1 MPIKNLKELKQKAA
15 RILSYMDGYYGCEIM
30 YGRITLTR
38 NLLSELYKKDIP
50 LSEKIQLTQKLIDMT
65 AYTKNKK
72 FKLK

>member
-1 MPIKNLKELKQKAA
+1 MPINTLKELKQKAS
-15 RILSYMDGYYGCEIM
+15 RILSYMDRYYGCEIM

-38 NLLSELYKKDIP
+38 TLLSELYKKDIP
-50 LSEKIQLTQKLIDMT
+50 LSKKVQLAQKLIDKT